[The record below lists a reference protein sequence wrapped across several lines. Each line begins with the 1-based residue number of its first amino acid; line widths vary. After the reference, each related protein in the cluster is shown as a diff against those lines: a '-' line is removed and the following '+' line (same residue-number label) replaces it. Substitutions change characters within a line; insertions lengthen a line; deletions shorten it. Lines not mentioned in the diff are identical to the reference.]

1 MELLWY
7 YEDYLSFPYGAS
19 EDRAQKV
26 RSMMCRRGEE
36 LFQSVFSLAAEV
48 GEVIGYLRESVVS
61 FFKDG
66 SPYLKSRSWKIPL
79 R

>member
-1 MELLWY
+1 
-7 YEDYLSFPYGAS
+7 
-19 EDRAQKV
+19 
-26 RSMMCRRGEE
+26 MMCRRGEE